1 MKVLRRRLGA
11 ALVEV
16 AANLQVAGKQRRKQ
30 DLLQLLNALHSL
42 QEASRLHSALTC
54 AHRSHVPCS
63 SWGAGQSAAPWV
75 WP

>member
-42 QEASRLHSALTC
+42 QEASRLHTALTC
-54 AHRSHVPCS
+54 ALPTWTCRLV
-63 SWGAGQSAAPWV
+63 
-75 WP
+75 